1 MTKFVLISGK
11 LKFSTK
17 TDGLPPTLCQS
28 LYLIENPPKS
38 QKRLISQLDGFY
50 NKCVITQDG
59 VLVKALLSEKRLILI
74 WKEFTCLIIN
84 IGAVKKIFFLF
95 FHEK

>member
-1 MTKFVLISGK
+1 MAKFVLISGK

-17 TDGLPPTLCQS
+17 TDGLPSTPCQS

-59 VLVKALLSEKRLILI
+59 VSVKALLSEKQLILI

-84 IGAVKKIFFLF
+84 IGAVNKNMFPLF
-95 FHEK
+95 